1 MIIAIATLP
10 ITEQVTCE
18 WYRARLTAARKK
30 TRADAAADEI
40 EAHGE
45 FRWTTRKHT
54 MTHTGY

>member
-1 MIIAIATLP
+1 MIIAIVTLP
-10 ITEQVTCE
+10 ITEQATCE

-30 TRADAAADEI
+30 TRADAAADAI